1 MEVMIQFRNRTWSFG
16 AKGFRRLTTWD
27 WNAMEEGFKRAYEA
41 QTLAD
46 HAERTRYADG
56 HEALGKLSWTNESNW
71 RGDRDLHKLPDN
83 KDGEGTSTYKVE
95 C

>member
-1 MEVMIQFRNRTWSFG
+1 MEIMIQFRKSTWSYG

-46 HAERTRYADG
+46 HAKHTRYADG
-56 HEALGKLSWTNESNW
+56 HEALGEFSWTSASNW
-71 RGDRDLHKLPDN
+71 RGDRDLGRLPTN
-83 KDGEGTSTYKVE
+83 EDGKGTSSYKVE
-95 C
+95 